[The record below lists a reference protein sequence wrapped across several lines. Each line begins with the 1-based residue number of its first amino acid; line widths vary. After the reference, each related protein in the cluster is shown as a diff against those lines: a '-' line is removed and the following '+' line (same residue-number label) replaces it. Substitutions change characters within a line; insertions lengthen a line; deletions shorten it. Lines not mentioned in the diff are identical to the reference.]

1 MRILCIVMAIFFILL
16 TVVSIVNIVI
26 EWDGCEDHDSCAAEV
41 SSRTKSIFLTIVLS
55 VCAGLWCWL
64 LWDACAYARYK
75 KLQQRAKENQYK
87 ETMAEIV
94 TK

>member
-1 MRILCIVMAIFFILL
+1 MRILCIVMAVFFLALTCLSLANIF
-16 TVVSIVNIVI
+16 I
-26 EWDGCEDHDSCAAEV
+26 EWDGCKSCENCAAEV
-41 SSRTKSIFLTIVLS
+41 SSRLKSIFLTIVLG
-55 VCAGLWCWL
+55 VCCYLWCWL

-87 ETMAEIV
+87 ETMSEIV